1 MAEAQTR
8 AQTASDDNSFAVMS
22 GAPLWIAG
30 TFLALANFMVVLD
43 TTIANVS
50 VPNIAGGL
58 AVSPSQGTWVI
69 TSYAVAEAITVP
81 LTGWLAARFG
91 AVRVFVL
98 AMLGF
103 GICSALCGFAQSLP
117 MLIVFRILQG
127 LSGGPMM
134 PLSQTLLRRI
144 FPQRLQPAALGLWSM
159 TTVVGPIAGPLLGGA
174 LVDTVGWPWVF
185 YINVPVAIVCAFLS
199 WRMLA
204 SRETATVRERV
215 DYTGLTLLIV
225 WISAMQIM
233 LDKGKDLDWF
243 NSSFIVALAVVA
255 AIGFVSFVIWELTD
269 DHPIVDLKIFRH
281 RGFAAATIIMSLT
294 FGAFFSTVVLIPLW
308 LQTSMG
314 YNATWAGRAMAF
326 QGVLAVVMSPIVARL
341 TTKVDARLLVS
352 FGVGIM
358 SLVSLW
364 RTGFA
369 SNMDFWGVSLPQ
381 LAQGF
386 AMPFF
391 FIPLTGLAMSSVLP
405 QETASAAGLMNFM
418 RTTAGAFGT
427 SITTTAWENIAT
439 VHRTDLV
446 GILYKPQATMDVMTR
461 AGMSAGQALSQV
473 DNLVQS
479 QAVMLATDHVFLIT
493 SLVFLAGASAVWIA
507 PKPKVMA
514 APGGGH

>member
-1 MAEAQTR
+1 
-8 AQTASDDNSFAVMS
+8 MS
-22 GAPLWIAG
+22 GASLWMAG
-30 TFLALANFMVVLD
+30 AVLALSNFMVVLD

-81 LTGWLAARFG
+81 LTGWLAQRFG
-91 AVRVFVL
+91 AVKVFVI

-103 GICSALCGFAQSLP
+103 GICSALCGLAQSLP
-117 MLIVFRILQG
+117 MLVAFRVLQG

-144 FPQRLQPAALGLWSM
+144 FPQHMQPAALGLWSM
-159 TTVVGPIAGPLLGGA
+159 TTVVAPIAGPLLGGG

-185 YINVPVAIVCAFLS
+185 YINVPVALVCAVFG
-199 WRMLA
+199 WRLLA
-204 SRETATVRERV
+204 SRDTPTLRERV
-215 DYTGLTLLIV
+215 DYVGLCLLIV

-243 NSSFIVALAVVA
+243 NSPFIVSLAIIA
-255 AIGFVSFVIWELTD
+255 AIGFVAFVIWELTD
-269 DHPIVDLKIFRH
+269 DHPIVDLRIFRH
-281 RGFAAATIIMSLT
+281 RGFTASAIIMSLT

-314 YNATWAGRAMAF
+314 YTATWAGRATAF
-326 QGVLAVVMSPIVARL
+326 QGILAVVMSPIVARL
-341 TTKVDARLLVS
+341 TTKFDARALVS
-352 FGVGIM
+352 FGVAIM
-358 SLVSLW
+358 AAVSLW

-391 FIPLTGLAMSSVLP
+391 FIPLMGLAMSSVLP
-405 QETASAAGLMNFM
+405 RETASAAGLVNFM

-439 VHRTDLV
+439 THRTDLV
-446 GILYKPQATMDVMTR
+446 GILYKPQSTMDVMTR
-461 AGMSAGQALSQV
+461 AGMSAGQALRQV
-473 DNLVQS
+473 DNLVQG
-479 QAVMLATDHVFLIT
+479 QAVMLATDHVFMVT
-493 SLVFLAGASAVWIA
+493 AFVFLAGATAVWIA
-507 PKPKVMA
+507 PKPKAMVSPA
-514 APGGGH
+514 GGH

>member
-1 MAEAQTR
+1 
-8 AQTASDDNSFAVMS
+8 
-22 GAPLWIAG
+22 
-30 TFLALANFMVVLD
+30 
-43 TTIANVS
+43 
-50 VPNIAGGL
+50 
-58 AVSPSQGTWVI
+58 
-69 TSYAVAEAITVP
+69 
-81 LTGWLAARFG
+81 
-91 AVRVFVL
+91 
-98 AMLGF
+98 
-103 GICSALCGFAQSLP
+103 
-117 MLIVFRILQG
+117 
-127 LSGGPMM
+127 
-134 PLSQTLLRRI
+134 
-144 FPQRLQPAALGLWSM
+144 
-159 TTVVGPIAGPLLGGA
+159 
-174 LVDTVGWPWVF
+174 
-185 YINVPVAIVCAFLS
+185 
-199 WRMLA
+199 
-204 SRETATVRERV
+204 
-215 DYTGLTLLIV
+215 
-225 WISAMQIM
+225 
-233 LDKGKDLDWF
+233 
-243 NSSFIVALAVVA
+243 
-255 AIGFVSFVIWELTD
+255 
-269 DHPIVDLKIFRH
+269 
-281 RGFAAATIIMSLT
+281 
-294 FGAFFSTVVLIPLW
+294 
-308 LQTSMG
+308 MG